1 MKKLLDVNAPLRN
14 AYGDAYEEP
23 KVEKG
28 KALLKSGDWK
38 SVNTLTNA
46 DEPETEPVKLGKAI
60 IMALDIASDK
70 LEAKE
75 RVDRFMLSTRVATA
89 MKDGNGLEIDRDLEK
104 RIDAAS
110 ELITSNHMFIAR
122 IREALH
128 TAKPV
133 EPKKSKAA

>member
-1 MKKLLDVNAPLRN
+1 MKKKLDVNAPLRN

-28 KALLKSGDWK
+28 RALLKTGEWK
-38 SVNTLTNA
+38 SLNA
-46 DEPETEPVKLGKAI
+46 LLRDDDPVTEPVKLGKAI
-60 IMALDIASDK
+60 IMALDLASDK
-70 LEAKE
+70 LDAKE
-75 RVDRFMLSTRVATA
+75 RVERFMLSTRVATA
-89 MKDGNGLEIDRDLEK
+89 MKDGSGLEIDRDDEK

-128 TAKPV
+128 NAKPV